1 MALWQWPAAVSA
13 MCRVQRQVS
22 HSCGHA
28 LGLRSLVWCAAPADA
43 ATAHISS
50 CSKLAHLD
58 LAHNDIT
65 SEGVKQLGCP
75 ALAHLQHLDLRNNA
89 QVEKWSVLAAANHLT
104 RLTHINLMEIS
115 DVRARAFPRPTK
127 PGVRPAAGPGADSG
141 SSPVKGRPAAAAG
154 GVSSPLKGS
163 RGRAATAAAATA
175 AAAAA
180 ASGNVQQGGSL
191 SRAHADVW
199 AALPNL
205 EELQVE
211 AQSES
216 RRGGRFFTIL

>member
-1 MALWQWPAAVSA
+1 ML
-13 MCRVQRQVS
+13 
-22 HSCGHA
+22 
-28 LGLRSLVWCAAPADA
+28 LVWCAVTPADA

-50 CSKLAHLD
+50 CSKLTHLD

-75 ALAHLQHLDLRNNA
+75 ALAHLQHLDFRNNA

-127 PGVRPAAGPGADSG
+127 PGVRAAAGSVAGSGFSPG
-141 SSPVKGRPAAAAG
+141 KGRPSAAAAAAG
-154 GVSSPLKGS
+154 TSPVKGS
-163 RGRAATAAAATA
+163 RGRAAPAAAAATA

-180 ASGNVQQGGSL
+180 ASGGGQQGGSV
-191 SRAHADVW
+191 SHAHADVW

-211 AQSES
+211 AQSEFS
-216 RRGGRFFTIL
+216 RRGGRFFSVL

>member
-1 MALWQWPAAVSA
+1 ML
-13 MCRVQRQVS
+13 
-22 HSCGHA
+22 
-28 LGLRSLVWCAAPADA
+28 LVWCAVTPADA

-50 CSKLAHLD
+50 CSKLTHLD

-127 PGVRPAAGPGADSG
+127 PGLRAAAGPGAGSG
-141 SSPVKGRPAAAAG
+141 LSPSKPAVAAAG
-154 GVSSPLKGS
+154 GGGLSPVKGS
-163 RGRAATAAAATA
+163 RGRASTAAAATS

-180 ASGNVQQGGSL
+180 ASGVSQQGGSV

-205 EELQVE
+205 EEIQVE
-211 AQSES
+211 AQSEFS
-216 RRGGRFFTIL
+216 RRGGRFFSIL